1 MASSLNSKR
10 ITRPVMA
17 DTIKGAETMESES
30 KGVVV
35 PFRRVPRPGSPGQPT
50 AGRLRTT
57 PSDAGGA
64 AAAHPSVDGEVNA
77 EWDLLI
83 RLATEAWS
91 WRDPESLDLLEH
103 TVSRLR
109 NWIGHDWAL

>member
-1 MASSLNSKR
+1 
-10 ITRPVMA
+10 
-17 DTIKGAETMESES
+17 MESES

-35 PFRRVPRPGSPGQPT
+35 AFRRVPRPGRPGQPT
-50 AGRLRTT
+50 AARLRRA

-64 AAAHPSVDGEVNA
+64 AAAQASVDDEVNS

-83 RLATEAWS
+83 RLATQAWS
-91 WRDPESLDLLEH
+91 WRDPESLDMLEH

>member
-1 MASSLNSKR
+1 
-10 ITRPVMA
+10 MA
-17 DTIKGAETMESES
+17 DMARGAEAMESES

-35 PFRRVPRPGSPGQPT
+35 PFRPVPRPGRPGKPT
-50 AGRLRTT
+50 AGRLRGT

-64 AAAHPSVDGEVNA
+64 AAAQVSVDGEVNA

-83 RLATEAWS
+83 RLATQAWS
-91 WRDPESLDLLEH
+91 WRDPESLDVLEH